1 MAEQYIYKEALAAT
15 LKTHF
20 PGIEYL
26 KPQQEDAIIKF
37 MQRRDVFAVLPTGW
51 GKSLIFQIVPAVCSH
66 FHDIGLPFEHKAI
79 VLVVCP
85 LNSLVESHM
94 RELDKLGMK
103 ACSLSGE
110 NIDEEGILAG
120 RYSFVFTSPEAIINN
135 EIAQFYIAR
144 NFRITYSTVILAF
157 IQFLWSF
164 GGCRSFFH
172 LYYYTVI

>member
-20 PGIEYL
+20 PGIECL

-66 FHDIGLPFEHKAI
+66 FHDIGLPFFYFLQCPVTVYTDDRRAI
-79 VLVVCP
+79 VVL
-85 LNSLVESHM
+85 LYFTLEHIS
-94 RELDKLGMK
+94 K
-103 ACSLSGE
+103 AFCDPFFPCE
-110 NIDEEGILAG
+110 
-120 RYSFVFTSPEAIINN
+120 YV

-144 NFRITYSTVILAF
+144 NFRITYSTVNILAF